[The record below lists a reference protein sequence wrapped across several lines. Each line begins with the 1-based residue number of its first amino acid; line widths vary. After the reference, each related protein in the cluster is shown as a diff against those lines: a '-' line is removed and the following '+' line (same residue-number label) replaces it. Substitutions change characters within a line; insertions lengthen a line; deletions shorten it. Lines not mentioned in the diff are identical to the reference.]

1 MEEEQVR
8 NMIKDGECYE
18 SDNFVSR
25 SDSTS
30 AVTGEAHTVG
40 LSHSMICVLCTTVSD
55 EAELCQGSQLSFLAA
70 VFIFSSPVDNL

>member
-1 MEEEQVR
+1 
-8 NMIKDGECYE
+8 MIQDRECYE

-40 LSHSMICVLCTTVSD
+40 LSHSMLCVLCTTVRD

-70 VFIFSSPVDNL
+70 VVYIFIPC